1 MKIAVNL
8 KDVAAADLVPEG
20 QRRARIARAEVQP
33 KDATIDPTTCAIEGK
48 TDRKGNQAYAWIRV
62 GFVLEEHPTN
72 YGVGPSGK
80 TISYAGRWV
89 WNNYFLYPDRMI
101 RVYEL
106 FQNAGAPFDKEGFDP
121 KDLIDKVV
129 DIVVQHKERQDDP
142 ETKEAGVSR
151 VRIAVDK
158 G

>member
-20 QRRARIARAEVQP
+20 ARRARIARAELYP
-33 KDATIDPTTCAIEGK
+33 KDANIDPATCEIVGK
-48 TDRKGNQAYAWIRV
+48 VDKNGNQAYAWIRA

-89 WNNYFLYPDRMI
+89 WSNFFLYPDRMVP
-101 RVYEL
+101 VYEL
-106 FQNAGAPFDKEGFDP
+106 FQNSGAAFDKEGFDP
-121 KDLIDKVV
+121 AELIGKVV
-129 DIVVQHKERQDDP
+129 DAVVAHKPRQDDP
-142 ETKEAGVSR
+142 ETKEAYVKR
-151 VRIAVDK
+151 VRIALDK
-158 G
+158 